1 MSEHDRLESLHRL
14 ALDYRTAQD
23 YPATKK
29 AWAELEAYV
38 LHLARGHE
46 AAEHGLALL
55 NEAWGAVP
63 ARYQAPAVL
72 AEPDHPL
79 PKAVKLM
86 ARDLDVSTGGTG

>member
-1 MSEHDRLESLHRL
+1 MTELESLHRL

-63 ARYQAPAVL
+63 ARYQAPPCWPSL
-72 AEPDHPL
+72 TTRCPRP
-79 PKAVKLM
+79 
-86 ARDLDVSTGGTG
+86 